1 MIYFENLTSLSTQ
14 DKYKF
19 IKWKKDLQLCD
30 LIMSSPVELTI
41 DGVNEWIYKNS
52 NDANQF
58 FKSVVRVEDKQV
70 IGLARLMFI
79 DNVAKHAEIGL
90 YIGDSIDRSK
100 NAGVNI
106 LNLLLQVA
114 ESKYRLN
121 KVYAKIHE
129 GNMGSIRLFCNA
141 GFIKEGTLRQ
151 HYYSRI
157 SNCFKD
163 VYIYSTFLK

>member
-1 MIYFENLTSLSTQ
+1 MIYFENLTSLSTK

-19 IKWKKDLQLCD
+19 IRWKNDHQLCD

-41 DGVNEWIYKNS
+41 DGVNEWINKNS

-58 FKSVVRVEDKQV
+58 IKSVVRVADKQV

-79 DNVAKHAEIGL
+79 DSAAKHAEIGL
-90 YIGDSIDRSK
+90 YVGDTIDRSK

-106 LNLLLQVA
+106 LNLLIQVA
-114 ESKYRLN
+114 ESKYSLN

-129 GNMGSIRLFCNA
+129 DNLGSIRLFCNA
-141 GFIKEGTLRQ
+141 GFIKEGVLRQ
-151 HYYSRI
+151 HYFSRI
-157 SNCFKD
+157 SNCYKD
-163 VYIYSTFLK
+163 VHIYSTFLK